1 MYFKINLSDKIKQT
15 CPEFRAG
22 IICATVTNS
31 QENLL
36 LWEEITNECELLKQ
50 SFSLEQINQ
59 RPPIL
64 ATRNAYKRTGKD
76 PNRYRPSAEALTR
89 RIVRNLGLYRIN
101 TLVDLINL
109 VSLRSGYSIGGFD
122 AEKIAGKE
130 LTLGIGQAGELFH
143 GIGRGPLN
151 IEGLPVYRDAV
162 GGIGTPTSDE
172 ERTKITLDTRK
183 ILIIINSYGTEK
195 ELLET
200 TIYTENLLKR
210 FADANRIEHQIIPE
224 STN

>member
-89 RIVRNLGLYRIN
+89 RVVRNLGLYHIN

-109 VSLRSGYSIGGFD
+109 SPYVAVIPSEDSMLKKLQGKSSLWESAR
-122 AEKIAGKE
+122 
-130 LTLGIGQAGELFH
+130 
-143 GIGRGPLN
+143 
-151 IEGLPVYRDAV
+151 
-162 GGIGTPTSDE
+162 
-172 ERTKITLDTRK
+172 
-183 ILIIINSYGTEK
+183 
-195 ELLET
+195 
-200 TIYTENLLKR
+200 
-210 FADANRIEHQIIPE
+210 PE
-224 STN
+224 SYFMG

>member
-89 RIVRNLGLYRIN
+89 RGRFPRPLYAWRFLQGQKRVHI
-101 TLVDLINL
+101 TAR
-109 VSLRSGYSIGGFD
+109 RSPSQCIPACGRWRPNASRFLNRLCIFGFR
-122 AEKIAGKE
+122 A
-130 LTLGIGQAGELFH
+130 
-143 GIGRGPLN
+143 
-151 IEGLPVYRDAV
+151 
-162 GGIGTPTSDE
+162 
-172 ERTKITLDTRK
+172 
-183 ILIIINSYGTEK
+183 
-195 ELLET
+195 
-200 TIYTENLLKR
+200 
-210 FADANRIEHQIIPE
+210 
-224 STN
+224 

>member
-1 MYFKINLSDKIKQT
+1 MYFKINISDQIKQA
-15 CPEFRAG
+15 CPDFQAG
-22 IICATVTNS
+22 VICANVTNS
-31 QENLL
+31 QENQL
-36 LWEEITNECELLKQ
+36 LWEEITRVCEQIKQ
-50 SFSLEQINQ
+50 TYSIEQINRQ
-59 RPPIL
+59 PAIL

-89 RIVRNLGLYRIN
+89 RIVRNMELYRIN

-122 AEKIAGKE
+122 AEKIAGTE
-130 LTLGIGQAGELFH
+130 LTLGIGRAGEIFH
-143 GIGRGPLN
+143 GIGRGILN
-151 IEGLPVYRDAV
+151 IEGLPVYRDAT

-172 ERTKITLDTRK
+172 ERTKIDLKTRK
-183 ILIIINSYGTEK
+183 ILIIINSYGSNEK
-195 ELLET
+195 LLET

-210 FADANRIEHQIIPE
+210 FTEADNIEHQIISK

>member
-1 MYFKINLSDKIKQT
+1 MYFKINLSDKIKQA
-15 CPEFRAG
+15 CPKFRAG
-22 IICATVTNS
+22 IICANVTNS

-36 LWEEITNECELLKQ
+36 LWEEIAKECERLKQ
-50 SFSLEQINQ
+50 LFPLERVNQ
-59 RPPIL
+59 RPSIL

-89 RIVRNLGLYRIN
+89 RVVRNLGLYRIN

-130 LTLGIGQAGELFH
+130 LTLGIGQAGEMFH
-143 GIGRGPLN
+143 GIGRGLLN

-172 ERTKITLDTRK
+172 ERTKITLETRK
-183 ILIIINSYGTEK
+183 ILIIINSYGTDE

-210 FADANRIEHQIIPE
+210 FADANQIGHQIIPE
-224 STN
+224 QMD

>member
-1 MYFKINLSDKIKQT
+1 MYFKINLSDKIKQV
-15 CPEFRAG
+15 CPEFQAG
-22 IICATVTNS
+22 IICANVTNS
-31 QENLL
+31 EENLL
-36 LWEEITNECELLKQ
+36 LWEEITTECERLKQ
-50 SFSLEQINQ
+50 MFSLEQINQ
-59 RPPIL
+59 RPSIL

-89 RIVRNLGLYRIN
+89 RVVRNLGLYRIN

-122 AEKIAGKE
+122 AEKIMGDE
-130 LTLGIGQAGELFH
+130 LTLGIGRAGELFH

-151 IEGLPVYRDAV
+151 IEGLPVYRDAE

-172 ERTKITLDTRK
+172 ERTKITLATRK
-183 ILIIINSYGTEK
+183 ILIIINSYGTDNG
-195 ELLET
+195 LLET

-210 FADANRIEHQIIPE
+210 FADANDIEHQIIRG

>member
-1 MYFKINLSDKIKQT
+1 M
-15 CPEFRAG
+15 
-22 IICATVTNS
+22 
-31 QENLL
+31 
-36 LWEEITNECELLKQ
+36 
-50 SFSLEQINQ
+50 FSLEQINQ
-59 RPPIL
+59 RPSIL

-89 RIVRNLGLYRIN
+89 RVVRNLGLYRIN

-122 AEKIAGKE
+122 AEKIMGDE
-130 LTLGIGQAGELFH
+130 LTLGIGRAGELFH

-151 IEGLPVYRDAV
+151 IEGLPVYRDAE

-172 ERTKITLDTRK
+172 ERTKITLATRK
-183 ILIIINSYGTEK
+183 ILIIINSYGTDNG
-195 ELLET
+195 LLET

-210 FADANRIEHQIIPE
+210 FADANDIEHQIIRG

>member
-1 MYFKINLSDKIKQT
+1 MYFKINISDQIKQA

-22 IICATVTNS
+22 IICANVTNS
-31 QENLL
+31 RENLL
-36 LWEEITNECELLKQ
+36 LWGEITEESEQLKQ
-50 SFSLEQINQ
+50 SFSLEQINR
-59 RPPIL
+59 RPSIL

-183 ILIIINSYGTEK
+183 ILIIINSYGTDK

-210 FADANRIEHQIIPE
+210 FADANHIEHQIIPE
-224 STN
+224 HMD

>member
-1 MYFKINLSDKIKQT
+1 MYFKINLSDKIKQA
-15 CPEFRAG
+15 CPKFRAG
-22 IICATVTNS
+22 IICANVTNS

-36 LWEEITNECELLKQ
+36 LWEEIAKECERLKQ
-50 SFSLEQINQ
+50 LFPLERVNQ
-59 RPPIL
+59 RPSIL
-64 ATRNAYKRTGKD
+64 ATRNAYKRTGKE

-89 RIVRNLGLYRIN
+89 RVVRNLGLYRIN

-130 LTLGIGQAGELFH
+130 LTLGIGQAGEMFH
-143 GIGRGPLN
+143 GIGRGLLN

-172 ERTKITLDTRK
+172 ERTKITLETRK
-183 ILIIINSYGTEK
+183 ILIIINSYGTDE

-210 FADANRIEHQIIPE
+210 FADANHIEHQIIPE
-224 STN
+224 HMD